1 MPQVV
6 VKKVV
11 GVLFLEAAKVTLDH
25 ITTARLEQSA
35 RGQDGH
41 ELTRLYGEMRH
52 LRDFLT
58 RCVAGSSEQVTLE
71 LSPPECG
78 LLVAALRRL
87 HEVLDDRL
95 VADPVMSADEKTLTQ
110 RKRHL
115 LGDWAFELAAKPL
128 VELPLPQINVVST
141 GAVRGLRTRLVN
153 KIFEIQPGSGHPDA
167 HLSDS
172 GRMISASLLGA
183 SPDSRVPSSGGTQ
196 GIPGM
201 WGDPERPSLSAA
213 PGRAALFDP
222 KTIRDPRLRALTQM
236 DLNSLDRALN
246 GNDHRVALV
255 MLGSILE
262 SITIDYAESHRQS
275 LALSGGPESWNL
287 AKLTE
292 RCLGTAFA
300 EPDRQILLTLH
311 NAPNL
316 LRPAQQMI
324 APIVVTPTTL
334 QQALEFLRLCLR
346 TLGFA
351 SDQNAGT
358 RGPGVAPVY

>member
-25 ITTARLEQSA
+25 ITTQRLEQST

-58 RCVAGSSEQVTLE
+58 RCVAGGSEQVTLE
-71 LSPPECG
+71 LSPHECG

-95 VADPVMSADEKTLTQ
+95 VADQVMSADEKNLTQ

-141 GAVRGLRTRLVN
+141 GAVRGLRTKLVN
-153 KIFEIQPGSGHPDA
+153 KIFEIQPGHPDA
-167 HLSDS
+167 HLSES
-172 GRMISASLLGA
+172 GRMISAALLGLTPDGRA
-183 SPDSRVPSSGGTQ
+183 SANASTH

-201 WGDPERPSLSAA
+201 WGETTSQSLAAA
-213 PGRAALFDP
+213 PVRAALFDA

-236 DLNSLDRALN
+236 DLISLDRALN

-262 SITIDYAESHRQS
+262 STTIDYAESHRQN
-275 LALSGGPESWNL
+275 LGLSGGPETWNL
-287 AKLTE
+287 AKLLE
-292 RCLGTAFA
+292 RCLGDAFA
-300 EPDRQILLTLH
+300 EADRQTLLMLT

-324 APIVVTPTTL
+324 APMVVTPSTL
-334 QQALEFLRLCLR
+334 QQALEFLRSCLSR
-346 TLGFA
+346 LGFA
-351 SDQNAGT
+351 SDPDAGT
-358 RGPGVAPVY
+358 RGHGVAPAY